1 MIHKDYESMSDEE
14 LEKLVVKYKI
24 PQSTVWGG
32 TPTSL
37 NRKEVIPQLRAR
49 DSALGA
55 NHAIRMSYLSLT
67 VSILSLIVSIVAIVL
82 SQAR

>member
-1 MIHKDYESMSDEE
+1 MIHKDYESMSNEE

-24 PQSTVWGG
+24 SQSSNWMAPAG
-32 TPTSL
+32 L

-55 NHAIRMSYLSLT
+55 NHAIRISYLSLI
-67 VSILSLIVSIVAIVL
+67 VSLLSLIVSIAAIIL
-82 SQAR
+82 SRAR